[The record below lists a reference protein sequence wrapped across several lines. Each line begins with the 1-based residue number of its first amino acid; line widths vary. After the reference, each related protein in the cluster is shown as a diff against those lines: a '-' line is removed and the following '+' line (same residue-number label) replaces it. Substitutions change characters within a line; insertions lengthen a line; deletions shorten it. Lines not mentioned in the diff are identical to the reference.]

1 MCTPNTNLLLVVA
14 KYPDPGLVKT
24 RLGKEIGFGTA
35 AQLYLAFL
43 HDLAPRYLPLNE
55 EYHLR
60 WIYIP
65 KNAPFPEL
73 ISEILKQ
80 PLDPLLISFA
90 SYTQSG
96 LVEQKIEQLQWAH
109 QQGYEKVVIVP
120 TDTPQL
126 PQSYIAQAFQLM
138 ESYDVVLG
146 PGTDGGYYLL
156 GICPKHPL
164 LQNIKMSTNHVA
176 ADILNTVYR
185 LGLTYTLLPE
195 LLDIDEGEDLYKL
208 ARHINNCRQNPC
220 PITWNFM
227 QSILGIGAEGVETP

>member
-1 MCTPNTNLLLVVA
+1 MNLLLVVA

-24 RLGKEIGFGTA
+24 RLGKEIGYDTA

-43 HDLAPRYLPLNE
+43 YDLAPRYTPLHG

-60 WIYIP
+60 WVYIP
-65 KNAPFPEL
+65 KNAPFPRL
-73 ISEILKQ
+73 ISQILKQ
-80 PLDPLLISFA
+80 PLDPLLVSFT
-90 SYTQSG
+90 SYNQSG

-109 QQGYEKVVIVP
+109 QQGYNKVVIVP

-138 ESYDVVLG
+138 ESHDVVLG

-156 GICPKHPL
+156 GTCPEYPL

-176 ADILNTVYR
+176 ADILDAVQKQ
-185 LGLTYTLLPE
+185 GLTHALLPE
-195 LLDIDEGEDLYKL
+195 LLDIDEGEDLHRL
-208 ARHINNCRQNPC
+208 ARHIGSSQQNPC
-220 PITWNFM
+220 PVTWSFM
-227 QSILGIGAEGVETP
+227 QSVLGIGAEGVETS